1 MAGWEAGRLGSWG
14 AGELA
19 GLRPAAGGWRLAGR
33 RAVGGEPVRDAQGC
47 FWGVGLEAPNI
58 PDPSDAPG

>member
-1 MAGWEAGRLGSWG
+1 MAGWEAGRLAAGGWG
-14 AGELA
+14 AGGLA
-19 GLRPAAGGWRLAGR
+19 GWRLAGR

>member
-1 MAGWEAGRLGSWG
+1 MAGWEAGRLA

-19 GLRPAAGGWRLAGR
+19 GWRAGGWRLAGR